1 MVLFVTLLV
10 VSHAVFCMIARVQNK
25 NAGRVAVKIRK

>member
-1 MVLFVTLLV
+1 MVLFISLLA
-10 VSHAVFCMIARVQNK
+10 VSHAACCMIAYAQNK

>member
-1 MVLFVTLLV
+1 MVLFISLLA
-10 VSHAVFCMIARVQNK
+10 VSHAVCCMIARTQN